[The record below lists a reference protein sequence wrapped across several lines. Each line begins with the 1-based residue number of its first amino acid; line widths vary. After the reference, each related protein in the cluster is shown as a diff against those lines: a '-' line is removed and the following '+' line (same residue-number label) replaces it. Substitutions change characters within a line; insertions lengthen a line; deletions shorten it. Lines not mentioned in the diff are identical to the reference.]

1 MRASRVRSI
10 TVMALV
16 GVATTSLEAQEAPL
30 RPLSDHLARSAEDP
44 AGGMRYAARRCS
56 ALFSLISAQRR
67 NRGDLATSEMYA
79 NWVIGFGAVA
89 VRASVE
95 LGSTSQDAVHENEE
109 AVDQI
114 AQILKERM
122 DRHMRF
128 SGSYF
133 AGDRLLSSDLQT
145 CRDLVDELGL

>member
-1 MRASRVRSI
+1 
-10 TVMALV
+10 
-16 GVATTSLEAQEAPL
+16 
-30 RPLSDHLARSAEDP
+30 
-44 AGGMRYAARRCS
+44 
-56 ALFSLISAQRR
+56 
-67 NRGDLATSEMYA
+67 MYA

-109 AVDQI
+109 VVDQI
-114 AQILKERM
+114 AQILEERM

-133 AGDRLLSSDLQT
+133 AGDQLLSSDLRT